1 METEFGDAVEEQRK
15 REEELIQLRQRTRE
29 MEQMLEKITKEAAE
43 VRQKWKTEQEANDIL
58 KAEKASIEDQL
69 EKEKTAA
76 EEAAKKFSLKIEQLQ
91 KKIGRTATRI
101 GWGKR
106 GGDARGVREKWTRLQ
121 SGACSSASLY
131 PELDL
136 SGTGFYKDIVDG
148 QVVEVED

>member
-58 KAEKASIEDQL
+58 KAEKALIEDQL

-91 KKIGRTATRI
+91 KKLEELQLASAEE
-101 GWGKR
+101 KEAAMQEASEKNER
-106 GGDARGVREKWTRLQ
+106 GFNRVHA
-121 SGACSSASLY
+121 
-131 PELDL
+131 
-136 SGTGFYKDIVDG
+136 
-148 QVVEVED
+148 QVQVCT